1 MKVVF
6 RVDAS
11 SDIGTGHVMRCI
23 ALAGEL
29 KKRKFD
35 VTFITRDIK
44 GHMSRIIKHEGF
56 KNILL
61 QASSKVAKRE
71 EYHLPHAHWLTV
83 TWVEDAEDTLWA
95 IGDEIC
101 DWLIV
106 DHYAIDYR
114 WHQVLRSKSK
124 KIMVIDDLANRKL
137 DCDLLL
143 DHNFYMEPLNRY
155 KKLIPHKC
163 LALLGPKYM
172 LLREEFLK
180 NSPPKNNFNK
190 DSVNILVFMGGVDF
204 TNETA
209 KVIRALDAINNY
221 KFHANIIVGGSNLFA
236 PNIRSMCDKRE
247 YTTLHQNIRNVSD
260 LCSSSDIAVGAGGVA
275 TLERCFKGLP
285 SLVMLTADNQVET
298 TLALD
303 KVGAIKCIG
312 WQNEND
318 SSTISR
324 AVLLFL
330 KNLNKLKSMSKASE
344 SIFEKENFYGASGLA
359 NIMENLSFAKD

>member
-1 MKVVF
+1 VRVIF

-11 SDIGTGHVMRCI
+11 LDIGTGHVMRCI

-44 GHMSRIIKHEGF
+44 GHLCRIIKQVGF
-56 KNILL
+56 KNIIL
-61 QASSKVAKRE
+61 QASNKVAKNKE
-71 EYHLPHAHWLTV
+71 CDLPHAHWMSV
-83 TWVEDAEDTLWA
+83 TWREDAEETLYA
-95 IGDEIC
+95 IGNEIC

-143 DHNFYMEPLNRY
+143 DQNFYLEPLIRY

-172 LLREEFLK
+172 LLREEFLQK
-180 NSPPKNNFNK
+180 KLLRNNLKK
-190 DSVNILVFMGGVDF
+190 DRVNILVFMGGADF

-209 KVIRALDAINNY
+209 KVIQALDAI
-221 KFHANIIVGGSNLFA
+221 KGFEFHANIIVGDTNIFV
-236 PNIRSMCDKRE
+236 PTIRSMCNKRG
-247 YTTLHQNIRNVSD
+247 YITLYQNISNISD
-260 LCSSSDIAVGAGGVA
+260 LCRCSDIAVGAGGVA
-275 TLERCFKGLP
+275 TLERCFMGLP

-312 WQNEND
+312 WHNEND
-318 SSTISR
+318 HSTISR
-324 AVLLFL
+324 AILLFL
-330 KNLNKLKSMSKASE
+330 KNLNILKSMSAASKK
-344 SIFEKENFYGASGLA
+344 IFEKDNFCGVNGIVNIIENV
-359 NIMENLSFAKD
+359 SFSKD